1 MRVTEKDNPLKA
13 YPQRR
18 VQIGDTLHIFIG
30 EDAMDKVDRK
40 IRWALN
46 RGLTV
51 KECGIEQWITK
62 MPLRDP
68 SKIGSACYTWD
79 KAGDKVKAEKIM
91 VTKFPDGSIHRANVG
106 HCWTTEV

>member
-30 EDAMDKVDRK
+30 DDAVGTVDRK
-40 IRWALN
+40 IRFALS
-46 RGLTV
+46 RGKTV
-51 KECGIEQWITK
+51 KECGIEQWITLL
-62 MPLRDP
+62 PLRDP

-79 KAGDKVKAEKIM
+79 KTGNKVKAEKIM
-91 VTKFPDGSIHRANVG
+91 VTKFPDGSIHRASVG
-106 HCWTTEV
+106 YGWTTEV